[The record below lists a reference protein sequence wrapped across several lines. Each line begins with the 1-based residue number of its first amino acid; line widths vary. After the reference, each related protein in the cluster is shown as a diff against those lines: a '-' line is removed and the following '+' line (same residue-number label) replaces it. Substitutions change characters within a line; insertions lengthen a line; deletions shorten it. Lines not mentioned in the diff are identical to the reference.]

1 MKTAVAIIVFFV
13 CYACKPFQPNNE
25 QLQSETQQRTAS
37 PDMPLGEIM
46 DSLKLDKTQ
55 TRIYIDKSE
64 RVLKLFAN
72 NQLLKTYPVV
82 LGGNPVDDKL
92 QQGDNCTPEGKFAIR
107 DLYPHKSWDKFIWV
121 NYPTEASYVKHN
133 DAKKQGRI
141 NHNAEIGGE
150 IGIHGV
156 PEGKDEWIDNNEDW
170 TAGCISLKNEH
181 IREIFASVQTGT
193 QIEIVQ

>member
-1 MKTAVAIIVFFV
+1 MKTAVAIILFFV
-13 CYACKPFQPNNE
+13 CNTCKPFLPKNE
-25 QLQSETQQRTAS
+25 HFQNETLQRIANPEI
-37 PDMPLGEIM
+37 PLAQIM
-46 DSLKLDKTQ
+46 DSFKLDKTQ

-64 RVLKLFAN
+64 RVLKIYAN

-82 LGGNPVDDKL
+82 LGGNPKDDKL
-92 QQGDNCTPEGKFAIR
+92 QEGDNCTPEGKFAIR

-121 NYPTEASYVKHN
+121 NYPTAASYVKHN
-133 DAKKQGRI
+133 DAKKQGHI
-141 NHNAEIGGE
+141 KNNSGIGGE

-156 PEGKDEWIDNNEDW
+156 PEGKDDWIDNNEDW

-193 QIEIVQ
+193 EIEIVQ